1 MSGNDDNMVAQGDV
15 VRWSTQLHDELCR
28 LAAACLAWQPAGH
41 TLQSS
46 DLVHEAWLR
55 LAAGKQGWQSRS
67 HFMAAAAQAMRCV
80 LIDEARRNGT
90 TRHGVGWR
98 QVQFAEGELADGA
111 PDEAMLAIDEV
122 LDQFTVHHAAESELV
137 KLRYFDGLTLKE
149 AAVALGITQ
158 STAKRYW
165 VYSRA
170 WLCREMQKSG
180 GRRCAPDQRQAEESS
195 TRPTA

>member
-1 MSGNDDNMVAQGDV
+1 MSGDDDNIVARGDV

-28 LAAACLAWQPAGH
+28 LAAACLARQPAGQ

-55 LAAGKQGWQSRS
+55 LAAGRQGWQCRS

-90 TRHGVGWR
+90 TRHGAGWR
-98 QVQFAEGELADGA
+98 QVQFTEGELADGG
-111 PDEAMLAIDEV
+111 PDDLLLDIDEV

-149 AAVALGITQ
+149 SAAALGITQ
-158 STAKRYW
+158 STARRYW
-165 VYSRA
+165 SYSRA
-170 WLCREMQKSG
+170 WLGREMQKG
-180 GRRCAPDQRQAEESS
+180 GGKPLALRV
-195 TRPTA
+195 